1 MRRPARVLHRERA
14 GRAAAGPPKPGDDDT
29 MTSTEIAR
37 AAAGTAIAFMILAT
51 PALAHVGGHG
61 VPGGLT
67 SGFLHPLMGWD
78 HVAAM
83 VAVGLLGAVLG
94 PPAIY
99 LLPIVFPLVMALG
112 GGLGVT
118 GVPLPAVEIGI
129 AASAVVL
136 GIMVAAGKAIPLWIA
151 AVVVAFFAVFHGHAH
166 GTELPAAAD
175 TLAYGVG
182 FVIGT
187 GLLHLVGIAIG
198 LAWRWDV
205 GKVAVRAAGGMIA
218 VAGMAFLTG
227 VA

>member
-1 MRRPARVLHRERA
+1 MSAQT
-14 GRAAAGPPKPGDDDT
+14 GDDPMKT
-29 MTSTEIAR
+29 LPFSSAV
-37 AAAGTAIAFMILAT
+37 ASLPFLLVLAS
-51 PALAHVGGHG
+51 PALAHEAAGVGGG
-61 VPGGLT
+61 FT
-67 SGFLHPLMGWD
+67 SGFLHPIGGWD

-83 VAVGLLGAVLG
+83 VAVGLLGAILG

-99 LLPIVFPLVMALG
+99 LLPIVFPLVMAG
-112 GGLGVT
+112 GGALGVA

-136 GIMVAAGKAIPLWIA
+136 GIMVAAGRSVPLWIA

-175 TLAYGVG
+175 ALAYGIG

-198 LAWRWDV
+198 LGWRWDV

-218 VAGMAFLTG
+218 VAGIAFLTG